1 MTRRLVRPVLALRHV
16 IHRVRASRERGS
28 ATIQMVVLLPALFSL
43 MFLGTQAAV
52 MYQGRT
58 IALAAAQEGARVA
71 AGEYGSTTAG
81 ITAAHDFVASTAAGL
96 TGTSVNGFR
105 TATEA
110 GITVTTHTVSVFPGW
125 NPTITQ
131 SATLPVER
139 LTTG

>member
-1 MTRRLVRPVLALRHV
+1 
-16 IHRVRASRERGS
+16 
-28 ATIQMVVLLPALFSL
+28 

-71 AGEYGSTTAG
+71 AGEYGSAPSG
-81 ITAAHDFVASTAAGL
+81 IAAAHDFVASTSAGL
-96 TGTSVNGFR
+96 TGTSVHGYRN
-105 TATEA
+105 ATEA